1 MGPCTTYKNSAY
13 TMTKPTITD
22 ATLREAATSMDSFVE
37 AVLTAIQNSVGGSL
51 NADTMQQLTPDQIT
65 LWGYWIVREEVMD
78 GGFVQLIHN
87 GYGPFVFLNPFAKAL
102 RLWGLKD
109 LSKLIY
115 RGRELYEEKRELI
128 ERELTDDDFMALYE
142 QLPEFD
148 DLDDEFLVDEEEFTE
163 AVARYVDDHLTDF
176 VEIV

>member
-1 MGPCTTYKNSAY
+1 
-13 TMTKPTITD
+13 MTKPTITD
-22 ATLREAATSMDSFVE
+22 AALREAATSMDSFVE

-128 ERELTDDDFMALYE
+128 ERELTDDEFMALYE